1 MVANRWSKINYK
13 TAACVI
19 PAMTGHTMAASA
31 HIMYVYYE
39 EKIYRYEFQAMIW
52 HKLKKSLK
60 SPKVKGQCTMQ
71 LVDKYLYLFGN
82 TLEGPAIFKLN
93 LEKAWILVPS
103 DPLPDYPV
111 LCN

>member
-1 MVANRWSKINYK
+1 MAGNRWNKVNYK

-19 PAMTGHTMAASA
+19 PAMTGHTMAASM

-60 SPKVKGQCTMQ
+60 SPKIKGQSTMQ

-82 TLEGPAIFKLN
+82 TLEGPSIFKLN
-93 LEKAWILVPS
+93 LEKAWILIPS

-111 LCN
+111 LFK